1 MRMTHRMRDDQSNDA
16 SYDLSQGPMGLF
28 SFRKKDAEAVSPKRG
43 SRRSGRTG
51 TRTAGG
57 GGEYSEHEQLD
68 PLLPEKQRARRRLV
82 GALALVLAAVIILP
96 MVLAP
101 EPKPAADDIAIQIPG
116 KDANS
121 PPVRVKP
128 QAAVTPSDASLDKGE
143 EAVDSSTLAGAAKP
157 TTPAPAPTA
166 VPPSAAV
173 SPTPSTPSTPLTPA
187 PAPSAV
193 PEPQVAQAKPE
204 HKPDAKPEVKKPE
217 QHADA
222 KPAAKPESHET
233 AKAQTPAKQP
243 NTNVADPIAQF
254 AQNNTTAKPAAKAD
268 NHDNSQKAASGGKY
282 LVRIGAFSTQD
293 RAQAWLV
300 KLKLVNVP
308 SYMVKSTVDGRELY
322 LLRAGP
328 FPDRTSAE
336 AAGKKIRDAG
346 LTAQVAEAG

>member
-1 MRMTHRMRDDQSNDA
+1 MRVTHQMRDDQSNDA
-16 SYDLSQGPMGLF
+16 SFDLSQGPMGLF

-128 QAAVTPSDASLDKGE
+128 QAAAVPPSDASLDKGE
-143 EAVDSSTLAGAAKP
+143 EAIDSSTLAQSAKP
-157 TTPAPAPTA
+157 APSA
-166 VPPSAAV
+166 VPPSAAAG
-173 SPTPSTPSTPLTPA
+173 STSTPTPGPVAT
-187 PAPSAV
+187 V
-193 PEPQVAQAKPE
+193 PEPQVAQVKPE

-217 QHADA
+217 PHADT
-222 KPAAKPESHET
+222 KVAAKPESHDA
-233 AKAQTPAKQP
+233 AKTQP
-243 NTNVADPIAQF
+243 KPNNNVADPIAQF
-254 AQNNTTAKPAAKAD
+254 AQNNTTAKPAAKPAD
-268 NHDNSQKAASGGKY
+268 NHDNAQKTASSGKY

-328 FPDRTSAE
+328 FPDRNAAE

>member
-1 MRMTHRMRDDQSNDA
+1 MRDDQSNDA

-43 SRRSGRTG
+43 SRKSGRTG
-51 TRTAGG
+51 SRTAG

-128 QAAVTPSDASLDKGE
+128 QAAAPSTDASLDKGE
-143 EAVDSSTLAGAAKP
+143 EAVDGNSLANSGNSSNSSGGSTNKPGSSQSQAAAVP
-157 TTPAPAPTA
+157 PAPTG
-166 VPPSAAV
+166 VPPSAPVVPLAPV
-173 SPTPSTPSTPLTPA
+173 TPVTPP
-187 PAPSAV
+187 
-193 PEPQVAQAKPE
+193 VAQAKPE
-204 HKPDAKPEVKKPE
+204 SKPDSKPEVKKPE
-217 QHADA
+217 QHAEA
-222 KPAAKPESHET
+222 KPAAKPSESHDT
-233 AKAQTPAKQP
+233 PKAANKPDLNA
-243 NTNVADPIAQF
+243 ADPIAQF
-254 AQNNTTAKPAAKAD
+254 AQNNNAKPAA
-268 NHDNSQKAASGGKY
+268 NHDNAQAKAAAPAGNGKY

-308 SYMVKSTVDGRELY
+308 SYMVKGNVDGRELY

-328 FPDRTSAE
+328 FPDRNSAE
-336 AAGKKIRDAG
+336 AASKKIRDAG
-346 LTAQVAEAG
+346 LTAMVAEAG

>member
-1 MRMTHRMRDDQSNDA
+1 MGVTHHMRDDQSNDA

-28 SFRKKDAEAVSPKRG
+28 SFRKKDAEAVPPKRG

-51 TRTAGG
+51 TRTAG

-128 QAAVTPSDASLDKGE
+128 QAAQATAVPPSDASLDKGE
-143 EAVDSSTLAGAAKP
+143 EALDSSTLAGTNAAKP
-157 TTPAPAPTA
+157 APTPAPAPTA
-166 VPPSAAV
+166 VPPAAAIA
-173 SPTPSTPSTPLTPA
+173 PA

-204 HKPDAKPEVKKPE
+204 HKPDAKPDVKKPE
-217 QHADA
+217 QHAET
-222 KPAAKPESHET
+222 KPAAKPDAHDT
-233 AKAQTPAKQP
+233 AKAQAKPQP
-243 NTNVADPIAQF
+243 NNNVADPIAQF
-254 AQNNTTAKPAAKAD
+254 AQNNMTAKPAKPAD
-268 NHDNSQKAASGGKY
+268 SHDNAQKPAASGGKY

-328 FPDRTSAE
+328 FSDRSSAE

>member
-16 SYDLSQGPMGLF
+16 SFDLSQGPMGLF
-28 SFRKKDAEAVSPKRG
+28 SFRKKDAEAVPPKRG

-101 EPKPAADDIAIQIPG
+101 EPKPTADDIAIQIPG

-128 QAAVTPSDASLDKGE
+128 QAAAVPQSDASLDKGE
-143 EAVDSSTLAGAAKP
+143 EAVDSTTLANTAK
-157 TTPAPAPTA
+157 PAPAPTA

-173 SPTPSTPSTPLTPA
+173 PTPA
-187 PAPSAV
+187 PSPAPSVV

-204 HKPDAKPEVKKPE
+204 HKPEAKPDVKKPE
-217 QHADA
+217 QHADTKPTA
-222 KPAAKPESHET
+222 KPDSHDT
-233 AKAQTPAKQP
+233 AKTQTKPAQA
-243 NTNVADPIAQF
+243 NNNVADPIAQF
-254 AQNNTTAKPAAKAD
+254 AQNNTAAKPAAKPD
-268 NHDNSQKAASGGKY
+268 NHDTAQKTASNGKF

-308 SYMVKSTVDGRELY
+308 SYMVKSSVDGRELY

>member
-1 MRMTHRMRDDQSNDA
+1 MRMTHRMREDRSNDA

-28 SFRKKDAEAVSPKRG
+28 SFRKKDAEAVPPKRG
-43 SRRSGRTG
+43 SRKGGRTG
-51 TRTAGG
+51 TRTAG

-101 EPKPAADDIAIQIPG
+101 EPKPSADDIAIQIPG

-128 QAAVTPSDASLDKGE
+128 AAPATPPPDASLDKGE
-143 EAVDSSTLAGAAKP
+143 EALGSNTLAGAAKP
-157 TTPAPAPTA
+157 ANPPTAATSTTPAPAPTA
-166 VPPSAAV
+166 VPPEAAM
-173 SPTPSTPSTPLTPA
+173 A
-187 PAPSAV
+187 PAPSPV
-193 PEPQVAQAKPE
+193 PAVAQAKPDVKPE
-204 HKPDAKPEVKKPE
+204 IKKPDP
-217 QHADA
+217 HADA
-222 KPAAKPESHET
+222 KPAAKPESHDT
-233 AKAQTPAKQP
+233 VRAQAKPQP
-243 NTNVADPIAQF
+243 NNNVADPIAQF
-254 AQNNTTAKPAAKAD
+254 AQNNTTAKPAKPAD
-268 NHDNSQKAASGGKY
+268 THASAQKPAASGGKY

-300 KLKLVNVP
+300 KLKLVNVS
-308 SYMVKSTVDGRELY
+308 SYMVKSKVNGRDLY

-328 FPDRTSAE
+328 FPDRASAE

>member
-16 SYDLSQGPMGLF
+16 SFDLSQGPMGLF
-28 SFRKKDAEAVSPKRG
+28 SFRKKDAEAVPPKRG

-101 EPKPAADDIAIQIPG
+101 EPKPTADDIAIQIPG

-128 QAAVTPSDASLDKGE
+128 QAAAVASSDASLDKGE
-143 EAVDSSTLAGAAKP
+143 EAVDSSTLANNAK
-157 TTPAPAPTA
+157 PAPAPTA
-166 VPPSAAV
+166 VPPSAAA
-173 SPTPSTPSTPLTPA
+173 PTPA
-187 PAPSAV
+187 PSPAPSVV

-204 HKPDAKPEVKKPE
+204 HKPEAKPDVKKPE
-217 QHADA
+217 QHADT
-222 KPAAKPESHET
+222 KPAAKPDSHDT
-233 AKAQTPAKQP
+233 AKTQTKPAQA
-243 NTNVADPIAQF
+243 NNNVADPIAQF
-254 AQNNTTAKPAAKAD
+254 AQNNTAAKPAAKPD
-268 NHDNSQKAASGGKY
+268 NHDTAQKTASNGKF

-308 SYMVKSTVDGRELY
+308 SYMVKSSVDGRELY

>member
-1 MRMTHRMRDDQSNDA
+1 MRTMHHMRDDQSNDA

-28 SFRKKDAEAVSPKRG
+28 SFRKKDAEAVPPKRG

-51 TRTAGG
+51 TRTAG

-128 QAAVTPSDASLDKGE
+128 RAAPSATTPSDASLDKGE
-143 EAVDSSTLAGAAKP
+143 EALDSSTLAGSNATKP
-157 TTPAPAPTA
+157 APAPAPTA
-166 VPPSAAV
+166 VPPAAAV
-173 SPTPSTPSTPLTPA
+173 A

-193 PEPQVAQAKPE
+193 PGPQVAQAKPE
-204 HKPDAKPEVKKPE
+204 HKPDA
-217 QHADA
+217 HD
-222 KPAAKPESHET
+222 T
-233 AKAQTPAKQP
+233 AKAPARSQP
-243 NTNVADPIAQF
+243 DNRAADPIAQF
-254 AQNNTTAKPAAKAD
+254 AQNNTAAKSAKPAD
-268 NHDNSQKAASGGKY
+268 SHDTAQKPAASGGKY

-328 FPDRTSAE
+328 FSDRPSAE

>member
-1 MRMTHRMRDDQSNDA
+1 
-16 SYDLSQGPMGLF
+16 MGLF
-28 SFRKKDAEAVSPKRG
+28 SFRKKDAEAVPPKRG

-51 TRTAGG
+51 TRTAG

-101 EPKPAADDIAIQIPG
+101 EPKPTADDIAIQIPG

-128 QAAVTPSDASLDKGE
+128 QAAVVPSSDASLDKGE
-143 EAVDSSTLAGAAKP
+143 EAVDSSTLANSAK
-157 TTPAPAPTA
+157 PAPAPTA
-166 VPPSAAV
+166 VPPSAAI
-173 SPTPSTPSTPLTPA
+173 PA
-187 PAPSAV
+187 PAPTPAPSVV

-204 HKPDAKPEVKKPE
+204 HKPDSKPDVKADTKKPE
-217 QHADA
+217 QHADV
-222 KPAAKPESHET
+222 KPAAKPDSHDT
-233 AKAQTPAKQP
+233 AKAQTKTAQP
-243 NTNVADPIAQF
+243 NNNVADPIAQF
-254 AQNNTTAKPAAKAD
+254 AQNNTAAKPAAKPD
-268 NHDNSQKAASGGKY
+268 NHDNAQKTASNGKF

-308 SYMVKSTVDGRELY
+308 SYMVKSSVDGRELY

>member
-1 MRMTHRMRDDQSNDA
+1 MRMTHHMRDDQSNDA

-28 SFRKKDAEAVSPKRG
+28 SFRKKDAEAVPPKRG

-51 TRTAGG
+51 TRTAG

-128 QAAVTPSDASLDKGE
+128 NAAVAVTPPSDASLDKGE
-143 EAVDSSTLAGAAKP
+143 EALDSSTLAGANPAKP
-157 TTPAPAPTA
+157 APTPTPAPTGVPPATA
-166 VPPSAAV
+166 VA
-173 SPTPSTPSTPLTPA
+173 PA

-204 HKPDAKPEVKKPE
+204 HKPDVKPDVKKPE
-217 QHADA
+217 QRAET
-222 KPAAKPESHET
+222 KPAAKPDSHDT
-233 AKAQTPAKQP
+233 AKAQAKAQP
-243 NTNVADPIAQF
+243 NNNAADPIAQF
-254 AQNNTTAKPAAKAD
+254 AQNNTMPKATKPAD
-268 NHDNSQKAASGGKY
+268 SHDKTQKPASSGGKY

-328 FPDRTSAE
+328 FPDRNSAE

>member
-1 MRMTHRMRDDQSNDA
+1 MRSTHKMRDDQSNDA
-16 SYDLSQGPMGLF
+16 SFDLSQGPMGLF
-28 SFRKKDAEAVSPKRG
+28 SFRKKDAEAVPPKRG

-101 EPKPAADDIAIQIPG
+101 EPKPTADDIAIQIPG

-128 QAAVTPSDASLDKGE
+128 PVATAPPSDASLDKGE
-143 EAVDSSTLAGAAKP
+143 EAVDSSTLAQSAK
-157 TTPAPAPTA
+157 PAPAPTA
-166 VPPSAAV
+166 VPPAANV
-173 SPTPSTPSTPLTPA
+173 APA

-193 PEPQVAQAKPE
+193 PEPQIAQAKPE
-204 HKPDAKPEVKKPE
+204 HKPEAKPEVKKSE
-217 QHADA
+217 THAEV
-222 KPAAKPESHET
+222 KPATKPESHDT
-233 AKAQTPAKQP
+233 ARAQAKPQP
-243 NTNVADPIAQF
+243 PNNNVADPIAQF
-254 AQNNTTAKPAAKAD
+254 AQNNTTSKPAAKPAD
-268 NHDNSQKAASGGKY
+268 NHDNAQKPASNGKY

-328 FPDRTSAE
+328 FPDRTAAE

>member
-1 MRMTHRMRDDQSNDA
+1 
-16 SYDLSQGPMGLF
+16 MGLF

-116 KDANS
+116 KDTNS

-128 QAAVTPSDASLDKGE
+128 KAAAVTPSDASLDKGE
-143 EAVDSSTLAGAAKP
+143 EAVDSSTLAQSAK
-157 TTPAPAPTA
+157 PAPAA
-166 VPPSAAV
+166 VPPSA
-173 SPTPSTPSTPLTPA
+173 PA
-187 PAPSAV
+187 PAPAPAATV
-193 PEPQVAQAKPE
+193 PEPQVAQSRPE
-204 HKPDAKPEVKKPE
+204 HKPEARPEPRKPE
-217 QHADA
+217 QHAEA
-222 KPAAKPESHET
+222 KPTAKPESHDG
-233 AKAQTPAKQP
+233 AKPPAKP
-243 NTNVADPIAQF
+243 SNNVADPIAQF
-254 AQNNTTAKPAAKAD
+254 AQNNTPAKPAAKPAD
-268 NHDNSQKAASGGKY
+268 NHDNSQKPASGGKY

-308 SYMVKSTVDGRELY
+308 SYMVKSSVDGRELY

-328 FPDRTSAE
+328 FPDRNAAE

>member
-1 MRMTHRMRDDQSNDA
+1 MGLTHLMRDDQSNDA

-28 SFRKKDAEAVSPKRG
+28 SFRKKDAEAVPPKRG

-51 TRTAGG
+51 TRTAG

-116 KDANS
+116 KDATS

-128 QAAVTPSDASLDKGE
+128 QAAATPPADASLDKGE
-143 EAVDSSTLAGAAKP
+143 EALDSSTLAGASADKP
-157 TTPAPAPTA
+157 APTPAPAPTA
-166 VPPSAAV
+166 VPPSAATV
-173 SPTPSTPSTPLTPA
+173 PAPAPA

-193 PEPQVAQAKPE
+193 PEPQVAQVKPE
-204 HKPDAKPEVKKPE
+204 RKPDVKPDVKKPE
-217 QHADA
+217 QHADT
-222 KPAAKPESHET
+222 KPAAKPDSHDT
-233 AKAQTPAKQP
+233 AKAQPKPQP
-243 NTNVADPIAQF
+243 NDNVADPIAQF
-254 AQNNTTAKPAAKAD
+254 AQNNTTAKPAARAPAD
-268 NHDNSQKAASGGKY
+268 NHDNAQKPAASGGKY

-328 FPDRTSAE
+328 FSDRTSAE

>member
-1 MRMTHRMRDDQSNDA
+1 MRDDQSNDA

-43 SRRSGRTG
+43 SRKSGRTG
-51 TRTAGG
+51 SRTAG

-128 QAAVTPSDASLDKGE
+128 QAAATSTDASLDKGE
-143 EAVDSSTLAGAAKP
+143 ETVDSNSLANSGSSNSNSATGTNKPSSAQSTAAAVPPAP
-157 TTPAPAPTA
+157 TGVPPSSPAPAA
-166 VPPSAAV
+166 SVVPV
-173 SPTPSTPSTPLTPA
+173 TPP
-187 PAPSAV
+187 
-193 PEPQVAQAKPE
+193 VAQAKPE
-204 HKPDAKPEVKKPE
+204 TKPEVKPEVKKPE
-217 QHADA
+217 QHAEA
-222 KPAAKPESHET
+222 KPAAKPGESHE
-233 AKAQTPAKQP
+233 APKAANKPDP
-243 NTNVADPIAQF
+243 NAADPIAQF
-254 AQNNTTAKPAAKAD
+254 AQNNNAAKPAA
-268 NHDNSQKAASGGKY
+268 NHDTQTKAAAPAGNGKY

-308 SYMVKSTVDGRELY
+308 SYMVKGNVDGRELY

-328 FPDRTSAE
+328 FHDKNSAE
-336 AAGKKIRDAG
+336 AASKKIRDAG
-346 LTAQVAEAG
+346 LTAMVAEAG

>member
-1 MRMTHRMRDDQSNDA
+1 MRDHHPSNDA

-28 SFRKKDAEAVSPKRG
+28 SFRKKDAEAVPPKRG

-51 TRTAGG
+51 TRAAG

-101 EPKPAADDIAIQIPG
+101 EPKPSADDIAIQIPG
-116 KDANS
+116 KDTNS

-128 QAAVTPSDASLDKGE
+128 QAAAAPSTDASLDKGE
-143 EAVDSSTLAGAAKP
+143 VALDSNTLAGANAAKP
-157 TTPAPAPTA
+157 ATATPATPAPAPTA
-166 VPPSAAV
+166 VPP
-173 SPTPSTPSTPLTPA
+173 
-187 PAPSAV
+187 APSAV
-193 PEPQVAQAKPE
+193 PAPVVAQAQPDTKPE
-204 HKPDAKPEVKKPE
+204 AKKPE
-217 QHADA
+217 AHVET
-222 KPAAKPESHET
+222 KPAAKPESHDT
-233 AKAQTPAKQP
+233 PKAQAKAQP
-243 NTNVADPIAQF
+243 NNNVADPIAQF
-254 AQNNTTAKPAAKAD
+254 AQNNATTKPAKSAD
-268 NHDNSQKAASGGKY
+268 SHDSAQKPAASGGKY

-308 SYMVKSTVDGRELY
+308 SYMVKSKVGGRELY

-328 FPDRTSAE
+328 FPDRPSAE

>member
-1 MRMTHRMRDDQSNDA
+1 
-16 SYDLSQGPMGLF
+16 MGLF
-28 SFRKKDAEAVSPKRG
+28 SFRKKDAEAVPPKRG

-101 EPKPAADDIAIQIPG
+101 EPKPTADDIAIQIPG

-128 QAAVTPSDASLDKGE
+128 QAAVAPPSDASLDKGE
-143 EAVDSSTLAGAAKP
+143 EAVDSSTLANSAK
-157 TTPAPAPTA
+157 PAPTA
-166 VPPSAAV
+166 VPPSAAA
-173 SPTPSTPSTPLTPA
+173 PIPAPTPA
-187 PAPSAV
+187 PSVV
-193 PEPQVAQAKPE
+193 PEPQIAQAKPE

-222 KPAAKPESHET
+222 KPAAKPDSHDT
-233 AKAQTPAKQP
+233 AKTQTKPVQA
-243 NTNVADPIAQF
+243 NNNVADPIAQF
-254 AQNNTTAKPAAKAD
+254 AQNNTAAKPAAKPD
-268 NHDNSQKAASGGKY
+268 NHDNAQKTAANGKY

-308 SYMVKSTVDGRELY
+308 SYMVKSSVDGRELY

>member
-1 MRMTHRMRDDQSNDA
+1 MCVTHHMRDDQSNDA

-28 SFRKKDAEAVSPKRG
+28 SFRKKDAEAVPPKRG

-51 TRTAGG
+51 TRTAG

-128 QAAVTPSDASLDKGE
+128 QAAATPQADASLDKGE
-143 EAVDSSTLAGAAKP
+143 EAVDSSTLAGANAAK
-157 TTPAPAPTA
+157 PAPAPTA
-166 VPPSAAV
+166 VPPAAAV
-173 SPTPSTPSTPLTPA
+173 APA

-193 PEPQVAQAKPE
+193 PEPQVAQAKP
-204 HKPDAKPEVKKPE
+204 DAKPDVKKPE
-217 QHADA
+217 QHADT
-222 KPAAKPESHET
+222 KPAAKPDSHDT
-233 AKAQTPAKQP
+233 AKAQAKPQP
-243 NTNVADPIAQF
+243 NNNVADPIAQF
-254 AQNNTTAKPAAKAD
+254 AQNNTTAKSAKPAD
-268 NHDNSQKAASGGKY
+268 NHDNAQKPAASGGKY

-293 RAQAWLV
+293 RAQSWLV

>member
-1 MRMTHRMRDDQSNDA
+1 MTHRMRDDQSNDA
-16 SYDLSQGPMGLF
+16 SFDLSQGPMGLF

-51 TRTAGG
+51 TRAAG

-128 QAAVTPSDASLDKGE
+128 QAARPSTDASLDKGE
-143 EAVDSSTLAGAAKP
+143 EAVDGNALANSATRP
-157 TTPAPAPTA
+157 SVPAPAPTGLPSSSSSSAAPVAA
-166 VPPSAAV
+166 VPSAPG
-173 SPTPSTPSTPLTPA
+173 S
-187 PAPSAV
+187 V

-204 HKPDAKPEVKKPE
+204 HKPEAKPETRKPE

-222 KPAAKPESHET
+222 KPAAKPAEPHDT
-233 AKAQTPAKQP
+233 AKTQARPQ
-243 NTNVADPIAQF
+243 NNVADPIAQF
-254 AQNNTTAKPAAKAD
+254 AQNNPKPAKAADTHDNAQKPAAA
-268 NHDNSQKAASGGKY
+268 GGKY

-328 FPDRTSAE
+328 FSDRASAE

>member
-16 SYDLSQGPMGLF
+16 SFDLSQGPMGLF

-101 EPKPAADDIAIQIPG
+101 EPKPTADDIAIQIPG

-128 QAAVTPSDASLDKGE
+128 QAATAPSSDASLDKGE
-143 EAVDSSTLAGAAKP
+143 EAVDSSTLAQSAKP
-157 TTPAPAPTA
+157 NAPSAPAPTA

-173 SPTPSTPSTPLTPA
+173 SPTPTPA
-187 PAPSAV
+187 PTV
-193 PEPQVAQAKPE
+193 PEPQVAQAKPD
-204 HKPDAKPEVKKPE
+204 HKPDAKPEVKKPD

-222 KPAAKPESHET
+222 KATHDT
-233 AKAQTPAKQP
+233 AKAQAKPQQP
-243 NTNVADPIAQF
+243 NNNAADPIAQF
-254 AQNNTTAKPAAKAD
+254 AQNNTAAKPATKPAD
-268 NHDNSQKAASGGKY
+268 NHDTAQKTASNGKY

-328 FPDRTSAE
+328 FADRTAAE

>member
-1 MRMTHRMRDDQSNDA
+1 MRTTHRMRDDQSNDA
-16 SYDLSQGPMGLF
+16 SFDLSQGPMGLF
-28 SFRKKDAEAVSPKRG
+28 SFRKKDAEAVPPKRG

-101 EPKPAADDIAIQIPG
+101 EPKATADDIAIQIPG

-128 QAAVTPSDASLDKGE
+128 QTAVVPPSDASLDKGE
-143 EAVDSSTLAGAAKP
+143 EAVDSSALANNAK
-157 TTPAPAPTA
+157 PAPTA
-166 VPPSAAV
+166 VPPSAAA
-173 SPTPSTPSTPLTPA
+173 PTPA
-187 PAPSAV
+187 PTPAPSVV

-222 KPAAKPESHET
+222 KPAAKPDSHDT
-233 AKAQTPAKQP
+233 AKAQTKPAQAS
-243 NTNVADPIAQF
+243 NNVADPIAQF
-254 AQNNTTAKPAAKAD
+254 AQNNTAAKPAAKPD
-268 NHDNSQKAASGGKY
+268 NHDNAQKTASNGKF

-308 SYMVKSTVDGRELY
+308 SYMVKSSVDGRELY

>member
-1 MRMTHRMRDDQSNDA
+1 MRSTHKMRDDQSNDA
-16 SYDLSQGPMGLF
+16 SFDLSQGPMGLF
-28 SFRKKDAEAVSPKRG
+28 SFRKKDAEAVPPKRG

-101 EPKPAADDIAIQIPG
+101 EPKPTADDIAIQIPG

-128 QAAVTPSDASLDKGE
+128 QTAATAPSDASLDKGE
-143 EAVDSSTLAGAAKP
+143 EAVDSSTLAASSK
-157 TTPAPAPTA
+157 PAPAPTA
-166 VPPSAAV
+166 VPPSASVA
-173 SPTPSTPSTPLTPA
+173 PTPS

-193 PEPQVAQAKPE
+193 PEPQIAQAKPE
-204 HKPDAKPEVKKPE
+204 VKPEAKPEAKPEVKKPE

-222 KPAAKPESHET
+222 KPAAKPESHDA
-233 AKAQTPAKQP
+233 AKAPAKPQQP
-243 NTNVADPIAQF
+243 NNNVADPIAQF
-254 AQNNTTAKPAAKAD
+254 AQNNATAKPAAKPD
-268 NHDNSQKAASGGKY
+268 THDSAQKPASNGKY

-328 FPDRTSAE
+328 FPDRTAAE

>member
-1 MRMTHRMRDDQSNDA
+1 MRVACQMRDDQSNDA
-16 SYDLSQGPMGLF
+16 SFDLSQGPMGLF
-28 SFRKKDAEAVSPKRG
+28 SFRKKDAEAVPPKRG
-43 SRRSGRTG
+43 SRKSGRAG

-128 QAAVTPSDASLDKGE
+128 QAAAVPSSDASLDKGE
-143 EAVDSSTLAGAAKP
+143 ETVDSSTLANTAKP
-157 TTPAPAPTA
+157 APTPAPAPTA
-166 VPPSAAV
+166 VPPSAAI
-173 SPTPSTPSTPLTPA
+173 SPTPA

-217 QHADA
+217 QHAET
-222 KPAAKPESHET
+222 KPAAKPESHDT
-233 AKAQTPAKQP
+233 AKAQAQTKQP

-254 AQNNTTAKPAAKAD
+254 AQNNTTAKPAAKPAD
-268 NHDNSQKAASGGKY
+268 NHDNAQKAASGGKY

-328 FPDRTSAE
+328 FPDRTAAE

>member
-1 MRMTHRMRDDQSNDA
+1 MRTMHQMRDDQSNDA

-28 SFRKKDAEAVSPKRG
+28 SFRKKDAEAVPPKRG

-51 TRTAGG
+51 TRTAG

-128 QAAVTPSDASLDKGE
+128 QAAPSATPPSDASLDKGE
-143 EAVDSSTLAGAAKP
+143 EALDSSTLAGSNATKP
-157 TTPAPAPTA
+157 APAPAPTA
-166 VPPSAAV
+166 VPPAAAV
-173 SPTPSTPSTPLTPA
+173 A

-204 HKPDAKPEVKKPE
+204 HKPDAKPDVKKPE
-217 QHADA
+217 QHAET
-222 KPAAKPESHET
+222 KPAAKPDSHDT
-233 AKAQTPAKQP
+233 AKAQARPDNSA
-243 NTNVADPIAQF
+243 ADPIAQF
-254 AQNNTTAKPAAKAD
+254 AQNNTAAKSAKPAD
-268 NHDNSQKAASGGKY
+268 SHDNAQKPAASGGKY

-328 FPDRTSAE
+328 FSDRPSAE

>member
-16 SYDLSQGPMGLF
+16 SFDLSQGPMGLF
-28 SFRKKDAEAVSPKRG
+28 SFRKKDAEAVPPKRG

-51 TRTAGG
+51 TRTAG

-101 EPKPAADDIAIQIPG
+101 EPKPTADDIAIQIPG

-128 QAAVTPSDASLDKGE
+128 QAAVVPSSDASLDKGE
-143 EAVDSSTLAGAAKP
+143 EAVDSSTLANSAK
-157 TTPAPAPTA
+157 PAPAPTA
-166 VPPSAAV
+166 VPPSAAI
-173 SPTPSTPSTPLTPA
+173 PA
-187 PAPSAV
+187 PAPTPAPSVV

-204 HKPDAKPEVKKPE
+204 HKPDSKPDVKADTKKPE
-217 QHADA
+217 QHADV
-222 KPAAKPESHET
+222 KPAAKPDSHDT
-233 AKAQTPAKQP
+233 AKAQTKTAQP
-243 NTNVADPIAQF
+243 NNNVADPIAQF
-254 AQNNTTAKPAAKAD
+254 AQNNTAAKPAAKPD
-268 NHDNSQKAASGGKY
+268 NHDNAQKTASNGKF

-308 SYMVKSTVDGRELY
+308 SYMVKSSVDGRELY

>member
-1 MRMTHRMRDDQSNDA
+1 MRTAPPMRDHHPSNDA

-28 SFRKKDAEAVSPKRG
+28 SFRKKDAEAVPPKRG

-51 TRTAGG
+51 TRAAG

-101 EPKPAADDIAIQIPG
+101 EPKPSADDIAIQIPG
-116 KDANS
+116 KDTHS

-128 QAAVTPSDASLDKGE
+128 QATPSSDASLDKGE
-143 EAVDSSTLAGAAKP
+143 VALDSNTLAGANAAKP
-157 TTPAPAPTA
+157 AASTPAPAPTA
-166 VPPSAAV
+166 V
-173 SPTPSTPSTPLTPA
+173 A
-187 PAPSAV
+187 PAPTAV
-193 PEPQVAQAKPE
+193 PEPVVQAKPE
-204 HKPDAKPEVKKPE
+204 SRPEVKKPE
-217 QHADA
+217 AHVET
-222 KPAAKPESHET
+222 KPAAKPESHDT
-233 AKAQTPAKQP
+233 AKAQAKAQP
-243 NTNVADPIAQF
+243 NNNVADPIAQF
-254 AQNNTTAKPAAKAD
+254 AQDNTSAKSAKSTSG
-268 NHDNSQKAASGGKY
+268 HDSAQKPAASGGKY

-308 SYMVKSTVDGRELY
+308 SYMVKSKVGGRELY

-328 FPDRTSAE
+328 FPDRPSAE

>member
-16 SYDLSQGPMGLF
+16 SFDLSQGPMGLF
-28 SFRKKDAEAVSPKRG
+28 SFRKKDAEAVPPKRG

-51 TRTAGG
+51 TRTAG

-101 EPKPAADDIAIQIPG
+101 EPKPTADDIAIQIPG

-128 QAAVTPSDASLDKGE
+128 KAAAPSTDASLDKGE
-143 EAVDSSTLAGAAKP
+143 ETVDGNALANNAAKP
-157 TTPAPAPTA
+157 STSTPAPAPTGL
-166 VPPSAAV
+166 PPSSSSPAPAVVAV
-173 SPTPSTPSTPLTPA
+173 SPTPST
-187 PAPSAV
+187 V
-193 PEPQVAQAKPE
+193 PEPSVAQAKPD
-204 HKPDAKPEVKKPE
+204 HKADAKPETRKPE

-222 KPAAKPESHET
+222 KPAAKPAESHDT
-233 AKAQTPAKQP
+233 AKAQAKPQ
-243 NTNVADPIAQF
+243 NNVADPIAQF
-254 AQNNTTAKPAAKAD
+254 AQNNTKPAKASD
-268 NHDNSQKAASGGKY
+268 SHDSAQKPAASGGKY

-328 FPDRTSAE
+328 FSDRASAE

>member
-1 MRMTHRMRDDQSNDA
+1 MRTTHRMRDDQSNDA
-16 SYDLSQGPMGLF
+16 SFDLSQGPMGLF
-28 SFRKKDAEAVSPKRG
+28 SFRKKDAEAVPPKRG

-101 EPKPAADDIAIQIPG
+101 EPKPTADDIAIQIPG

-128 QAAVTPSDASLDKGE
+128 QAAAVPPSDASLDKGE
-143 EAVDSSTLAGAAKP
+143 EALDSSSLANNAK
-157 TTPAPAPTA
+157 PAPAPSA
-166 VPPSAAV
+166 VPPSAAA
-173 SPTPSTPSTPLTPA
+173 PTPA
-187 PAPSAV
+187 PSVV

-204 HKPDAKPEVKKPE
+204 PKPDAKPDVKKPE
-217 QHADA
+217 QHADV
-222 KPAAKPESHET
+222 KPAPKPDSHDA
-233 AKAQTPAKQP
+233 AKAQTKPAQV
-243 NTNVADPIAQF
+243 NNNVADPIAQF
-254 AQNNTTAKPAAKAD
+254 AQNNTAAKPAAKQD
-268 NHDNSQKAASGGKY
+268 SHDTAQKTASNGKF

-308 SYMVKSTVDGRELY
+308 SYMVKSSVDGRELY

>member
-1 MRMTHRMRDDQSNDA
+1 MRVTHHMRDDQSNDA

-28 SFRKKDAEAVSPKRG
+28 SFRKKDAEAVPPKRG

-51 TRTAGG
+51 TRTAG

-128 QAAVTPSDASLDKGE
+128 QAPATLPSEASLDKGE
-143 EAVDSSTLAGAAKP
+143 EALDSSTLAAANAAKP
-157 TTPAPAPTA
+157 APTPAPAPAPTA
-166 VPPSAAV
+166 VPPAAAV
-173 SPTPSTPSTPLTPA
+173 APA

-204 HKPDAKPEVKKPE
+204 HKSEVRKPE
-217 QHADA
+217 QHAET
-222 KPAAKPESHET
+222 KPATKPDSHDT
-233 AKAQTPAKQP
+233 AKAQAKSQP
-243 NTNVADPIAQF
+243 DNNAADPIAQF
-254 AQNNTTAKPAAKAD
+254 AQNNTAAKPAKPAD
-268 NHDNSQKAASGGKY
+268 NRDNAQKSAASGGKY

-328 FPDRTSAE
+328 FPDRNSAE

>member
-1 MRMTHRMRDDQSNDA
+1 MRMPHQMRDDQSNDA
-16 SYDLSQGPMGLF
+16 SFDQSQGPMGLF
-28 SFRKKDAEAVSPKRG
+28 SFRKKDAEAVPPKRG

-51 TRTAGG
+51 TRAAG

-116 KDANS
+116 KDAGS

-128 QAAVTPSDASLDKGE
+128 QAAATPPSDASLDKGE
-143 EAVDSSTLAGAAKP
+143 EAVDSSTLANAAKP
-157 TTPAPAPTA
+157 APAPAPAPTA
-166 VPPSAAV
+166 VPPAAAV
-173 SPTPSTPSTPLTPA
+173 A
-187 PAPSAV
+187 PAPTAV
-193 PEPQVAQAKPE
+193 PEPQVAQVKPE
-204 HKPDAKPEVKKPE
+204 VKPEAHKPDAKKPE

-222 KPAAKPESHET
+222 KPAAKPDTHDT
-233 AKAQTPAKQP
+233 ARAQAKPQSG
-243 NTNVADPIAQF
+243 NAADPIAQF
-254 AQNNTTAKPAAKAD
+254 AQNNTGSRPARAAD
-268 NHDNSQKAASGGKY
+268 NHDATQKPAASGGKY

-308 SYMVKSTVDGRELY
+308 SYMVKSAVDGRELY

-328 FPDRTSAE
+328 FPDRASAE

>member
-16 SYDLSQGPMGLF
+16 SFDLSQGPMGLF
-28 SFRKKDAEAVSPKRG
+28 SFRKKDAEAVPPKRG

-101 EPKPAADDIAIQIPG
+101 EPKPTADDIAIQIPG
-116 KDANS
+116 KDANT

-128 QAAVTPSDASLDKGE
+128 QAAAVPQSDASLDKGE
-143 EAVDSSTLAGAAKP
+143 EAVDSSTLANNAK
-157 TTPAPAPTA
+157 PAPAPTA
-166 VPPSAAV
+166 VPPSAAA
-173 SPTPSTPSTPLTPA
+173 PTPAPSPA
-187 PAPSAV
+187 PAPSVV

-204 HKPDAKPEVKKPE
+204 HKPEARPDVKKPE
-217 QHADA
+217 QHADTKPTA
-222 KPAAKPESHET
+222 KSDSHDTTKTQTKPAQA
-233 AKAQTPAKQP
+233 
-243 NTNVADPIAQF
+243 NNNVADPIAQF
-254 AQNNTTAKPAAKAD
+254 AQNNTAAKPAAKPD
-268 NHDNSQKAASGGKY
+268 NHDTAQKTASNGKF

-308 SYMVKSTVDGRELY
+308 SYMVKSSVDGRELY

>member
-1 MRMTHRMRDDQSNDA
+1 MRDDQSNDA

-43 SRRSGRTG
+43 SRKSGRTG
-51 TRTAGG
+51 SRTAG

-116 KDANS
+116 KDANT

-128 QAAVTPSDASLDKGE
+128 QAAATSTDASLDKGE
-143 EAVDSSTLAGAAKP
+143 ETVDSNSLANSNSSNSGNSNKPSSSQSAVAAVPPAP
-157 TTPAPAPTA
+157 TGVPPSSPAPAASVAPVAPVT
-166 VPPSAAV
+166 PP
-173 SPTPSTPSTPLTPA
+173 
-187 PAPSAV
+187 
-193 PEPQVAQAKPE
+193 VAQAKPE
-204 HKPDAKPEVKKPE
+204 PKPESKPEVKKPE

-222 KPAAKPESHET
+222 KPAAKPSESHE
-233 AKAQTPAKQP
+233 APKAANKPDP
-243 NTNVADPIAQF
+243 NAADPIAQF
-254 AQNNTTAKPAAKAD
+254 AQNNNAAKPAA
-268 NHDNSQKAASGGKY
+268 NHDTTTKAAAPAGNGKY

-308 SYMVKSTVDGRELY
+308 SYMVKGNVDGRELY

-328 FPDRTSAE
+328 FPDRNSAE
-336 AAGKKIRDAG
+336 AASKKIRDAG
-346 LTAQVAEAG
+346 LTAMVAEAG

>member
-1 MRMTHRMRDDQSNDA
+1 
-16 SYDLSQGPMGLF
+16 MGLF
-28 SFRKKDAEAVSPKRG
+28 SFRKKDAEAVPPKRG
-43 SRRSGRTG
+43 SRKSGRTG
-51 TRTAGG
+51 TRTAG

-128 QAAVTPSDASLDKGE
+128 QAATPPSDASLDKGE
-143 EAVDSSTLAGAAKP
+143 EAVDSSTLANSGSTAK
-157 TTPAPAPTA
+157 PAPAPSG

-173 SPTPSTPSTPLTPA
+173 APVTPA

-193 PEPQVAQAKPE
+193 PEPQVAQAKPDT
-204 HKPDAKPEVKKPE
+204 HKADAKSDAKKPE

-222 KPAAKPESHET
+222 KPAAKPDTHDT
-233 AKAQTPAKQP
+233 AKAQAKPQP
-243 NTNVADPIAQF
+243 NNNAADPIAQF
-254 AQNNTTAKPAAKAD
+254 AQNNTTTKPAKPAD
-268 NHDNSQKAASGGKY
+268 NHDTAQKPAASGGKY

-308 SYMVKSTVDGRELY
+308 SYMVKSSVDGRELY

-328 FPDRTSAE
+328 FPDRNSAE

>member
-16 SYDLSQGPMGLF
+16 SFDLSQGPMGLF
-28 SFRKKDAEAVSPKRG
+28 SFRKNDAEAVPPKRG

-101 EPKPAADDIAIQIPG
+101 EPKPTADDIAIQIPG
-116 KDANS
+116 KDANT

-128 QAAVTPSDASLDKGE
+128 QAAAVPQSDASLDKGE
-143 EAVDSSTLAGAAKP
+143 EAVDSSTLANNAK
-157 TTPAPAPTA
+157 PAPAPTA
-166 VPPSAAV
+166 VPPSAAA
-173 SPTPSTPSTPLTPA
+173 PTPA
-187 PAPSAV
+187 PSPAPSVV

-204 HKPDAKPEVKKPE
+204 HKPEARPDVKKPE
-217 QHADA
+217 QHADTKPTA
-222 KPAAKPESHET
+222 KSDSHDTTKTQTKPAQA
-233 AKAQTPAKQP
+233 
-243 NTNVADPIAQF
+243 NNNVADPIAQF
-254 AQNNTTAKPAAKAD
+254 AQNNTAAKPAAKPD
-268 NHDNSQKAASGGKY
+268 NHDTAQKTASNGKF

-308 SYMVKSTVDGRELY
+308 SYMVKSSVDGRELY